1 MEDISN
7 KSLKL
12 IIEMIYLSD
21 VHKEL
26 FIKNNIKFMNIKFN
40 EQIYLDE
47 LSTIFELK

>member
-12 IIEMIYLSD
+12 IIKMIYLIN